1 MWYEQNIIKLFK
13 RILLGACSLQM
24 LISGNWNY
32 VNCLAGVAIRYI
44 YEYKLEVII
53 VMLVSPL
60 RKKAEYK
67 KSLAMKYR
75 YYWKVLYMQKWE
87 IFEVWKLLLN

>member
-1 MWYEQNIIKLFK
+1 MRCEQNIIKSLK
-13 RILLGACSLQM
+13 SILLGACSLLM
-24 LISGNWNY
+24 LISRKWNY

-53 VMLVSPL
+53 VMLVLSL

-67 KSLAMKYR
+67 KEFSNETQILLKCT
-75 YYWKVLYMQKWE
+75 LYE
-87 IFEVWKLLLN
+87 EVGNF